1 MKEYSLKKK
10 KFIFLLFP
18 FHSIPFSLSKQSKKN
33 LVVLE
38 IAGPRRAKNP
48 ESHSVPNGA

>member
-10 KFIFLLFP
+10 IIFLFFS
-18 FHSIPFSLSKQSKKN
+18 FHPIPFSLPKQSKKN